1 MRTYQKRYQR
11 SAAIL
16 NHKYC
21 IYMIPALLS
30 AVGVSLSEF
39 ADSLIVGRL
48 LSENAFA
55 IVNLGI
61 PIVFMA
67 ATIYTT
73 TGLGGSLLYAEY
85 LAKKEKDR
93 ADACFTASVIAS
105 LGAGLILFIALML
118 FRTRLAASATGENAE
133 VMEDLESRI
142 SELFM
147 QELGDESR
155 VVSLSLVE
163 RVTGQLGMPDGGPE
177 KPQAAESAGPEP
189 DPAIRKKIYRDYDNK
204 RIAGVCAGLAV
215 YLDIDVVLARVLML
229 VALVAGTAGFWIY
242 VICWIAI
249 PKAVTPTQKCEMH
262 GVPVTAENIAAYSK
276 KK

>member
-1 MRTYQKRYQR
+1 MKKVLNISLAGRSFAIEEDAYKR
-11 SAAIL
+11 
-16 NHKYC
+16 
-21 IYMIPALLS
+21 
-30 AVGVSLSEF
+30 LSEY
-39 ADSLIVGRL
+39 
-48 LSENAFA
+48 
-55 IVNLGI
+55 LGH
-61 PIVFMA
+61 
-67 ATIYTT
+67 
-73 TGLGGSLLYAEY
+73 
-85 LAKKEKDR
+85 
-93 ADACFTASVIAS
+93 
-105 LGAGLILFIALML
+105 

-262 GVPVTAENIAAYSK
+262 GVPMTAENIAAYSK

>member
-1 MRTYQKRYQR
+1 M
-11 SAAIL
+11 
-16 NHKYC
+16 
-21 IYMIPALLS
+21 
-30 AVGVSLSEF
+30 
-39 ADSLIVGRL
+39 
-48 LSENAFA
+48 
-55 IVNLGI
+55 
-61 PIVFMA
+61 
-67 ATIYTT
+67 
-73 TGLGGSLLYAEY
+73 
-85 LAKKEKDR
+85 
-93 ADACFTASVIAS
+93 
-105 LGAGLILFIALML
+105 
-118 FRTRLAASATGENAE
+118 
-133 VMEDLESRI
+133 
-142 SELFM
+142 
-147 QELGDESR
+147 
-155 VVSLSLVE
+155 E